1 MRYTRSLLLACALL
15 GVAGAQATT
24 AAPAAPF
31 ALPLTVRI
39 PATPPKATRYCTPVA
54 YRDYEVMLGR
64 SAFVRPIPGCQG
76 PARIRKVS
84 DITGQADLPL
94 TIHLPTANDFP
105 TRVWLFVSHLEYT
118 LDGSLWTR
126 LRLSP

>member
-1 MRYTRSLLLACALL
+1 MPSIRSILLACALL
-15 GVAGAQATT
+15 GAAGAQATT
-24 AAPAAPF
+24 ASPATPF

-39 PATPPKATRYCTPVA
+39 PATPPRPPKYCTPVA

-84 DITGQADLPL
+84 DITGQADPPL
-94 TIHLPTANDFP
+94 TISLPKADEFP
-105 TRVWLFVSHLEYT
+105 ARVWLFVSHLEYT
-118 LDGSLWTR
+118 LDGTLWRR
-126 LRLSP
+126 LRLIP

>member
-1 MRYTRSLLLACALL
+1 MPQIRSLTLAALL

-24 AAPAAPF
+24 ASPAAPF

-39 PATPPKATRYCTPVA
+39 PATPPKPKYCTPVA
-54 YRDYEVMLGR
+54 YRDYEVMFGR

-84 DITGQADLPL
+84 DITGQADPPL
-94 TIHLPTANDFP
+94 TIHLPTANEFP
-105 TRVWLFVSHLEYT
+105 VRVWLFVSHLEYT
-118 LDGSLWTR
+118 LDGSLWRR
-126 LRLSP
+126 LRLIP